1 MAEIKLQATTGR
13 SLGSGP
19 SKRIRVEGKVPG
31 VVYGLDADP
40 IPVTVEWK
48 PLREALTT
56 DAGLNALIDLTVD
69 GDTRLSIVKEL
80 QRDPVRRTVTHV
92 DFELIDPNAPLSMDV
107 PITLVGTSPKLE
119 ALKGMVDQLKHTLL
133 VSAAPGSIPNQLEAD
148 VSEIE
153 LGSTVTVG
161 EIVLPPGVTTPVDPD
176 EVVAQG
182 SATRST
188 LLLQNPELATE
199 EEGGT
204 ADVEGGGEAESA
216 DEGE

>member
-1 MAEIKLQATTGR
+1 MDASLTVETGR
-13 SLGSGP
+13 ETGTRA
-19 SKRIRVEGKVPG
+19 SKRLRAAGKIPG
-31 VVYGLDADP
+31 VVYGLGTEP
-40 IPVTVEWK
+40 RPVQVEWAE
-48 PLREALTT
+48 LRRALST

-92 DFELIDPNAPLSMDV
+92 DFELIDPNVALSMDV
-107 PITLVGTSPKLE
+107 PIVLVGTAPKLE

-153 LGSTVTVG
+153 LGSTVTVA
-161 EIVLPPGVTTPVDPD
+161 EIALPPGVTTPVDPD
-176 EVVAQG
+176 DVVAQG

-204 ADVEGGGEAESA
+204 ADVEGGAEAA
-216 DEGE
+216 ADDEGE